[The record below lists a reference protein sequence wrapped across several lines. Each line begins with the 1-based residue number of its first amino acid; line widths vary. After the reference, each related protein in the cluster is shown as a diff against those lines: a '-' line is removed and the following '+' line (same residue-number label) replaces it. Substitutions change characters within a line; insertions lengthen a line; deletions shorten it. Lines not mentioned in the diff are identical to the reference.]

1 MQRVGVGVLGA
12 ASLGGCTC
20 ATMGRKGHHDRYD
33 GSVVLNGNT
42 LAMAVGD
49 PRGLGKRQF
58 LNHFMAQ
65 KEREEWRQ
73 AMARQNKH
81 AGPMREHAGPM
92 REHEDVD
99 NDDLYDGDE
108 LEQYLIRAWEGQAL
122 LRREPLLAALLLR
135 RPLLA
140 ADARNLDFDVH
151 QRSINRLVA
160 GAMAALRAYKP
171 MRVEALI
178 ELGRPSG
185 SDAQVLL
192 KFREHLSARS
202 VTSEI
207 EVFERVVSKIITDF
221 GHSRLEVANLTEIL
235 ASQVR
240 SAVTQWT
247 PVITTVCRHGRLTRV
262 LSTFDGV
269 DPNWKVGVTN
279 TLADDEVVALAVR
292 VRAAGGSREDFL
304 REARASA
311 IHAGMAAHK
320 VLDMSMG
327 FDED

>member
-1 MQRVGVGVLGA
+1 
-12 ASLGGCTC
+12 
-20 ATMGRKGHHDRYD
+20 MGRKGHRDRYD

-49 PRGLGKRQF
+49 HRNLGKRQF
-58 LNHFMAQ
+58 LNHYNAH

-81 AGPMREHAGPM
+81 TGPR

-99 NDDLYDGDE
+99 NNEFECEHDEDDQE
-108 LEQYLIRAWEGQAL
+108 YLVRVWEGQAP
-122 LRREPLLAALLLR
+122 LRREPLLAHH
-135 RPLLA
+135 
-140 ADARNLDFDVH
+140 LDFDVH
-151 QRSINRLVA
+151 QDSINRLVA
-160 GAMAALRAYKP
+160 SAVAALRAYKP
-171 MRVEALI
+171 ETLQTLI
-178 ELGRPSG
+178 QLGRPG
-185 SDAQVLL
+185 RSDAQVLL
-192 KFREHLSARS
+192 LFRGHLS

-207 EVFERVVSKIITDF
+207 EVFDKVVSKIITDF

-240 SAVTQWT
+240 SAVTFWR
-247 PVITTVCRHGRLTRV
+247 PFIATVCCHGRLTRV

-269 DPNWKVGVTN
+269 DPDWKVGVTN
-279 TLADDEVVALAVR
+279 TMVDEEIVELAVR

-311 IHAGMAAHK
+311 IYVGMAARK
-320 VLDMSMG
+320 VRDMSLG
-327 FDED
+327 FEED